1 MDYKNTLNL
10 PRTDFA
16 MKADLVAR
24 EPQRLAKWEKENLY
38 ARIQEARAT
47 APKFVLH
54 DGPPF
59 ANGDVHIG
67 TALNKILKDII
78 IKYKTLRGF
87 SAPYIPGWD
96 CHGLPIEFKVSQ
108 EMRKA
113 GNAAA
118 DAATIRSACDAYAR
132 KYIDLQRTQFKR
144 LGVLGDW
151 EHPYLTLNK
160 EYEADELRLFA
171 DIVEKGFV
179 YRGKKP
185 VYWSIP
191 CRTALAEAEV
201 EYNDHTS
208 TSVYVKFPVV
218 GQPGTFIII
227 WTTTPWTLP
236 ANLAVAYNS
245 TFSYSQVMANGE
257 TYIVST
263 MLLGAVSEKCKW
275 DGYQIIRSLE
285 GTQLAGLEYEHPFVN
300 RTGKLHAGD
309 HFVTND
315 TGTGFVHIAPG
326 HGLDDYN
333 LGRQFG
339 LPIYSPVDDDGKLA
353 TNSDLP
359 LEQQFGAELIG
370 KSILEKGDGKS
381 EANEAVLN
389 ILRTGNRL
397 VHAEAYLHS
406 YPFCWRSKTPVIFR
420 AMDQWFIKIDHQI
433 EPWLTE
439 AKVEAD
445 LSGFTSGQERD
456 LVMRLRGSL
465 RGKAFHEARDE
476 VKWVPDW
483 GTNRIL
489 GAIHTR
495 PDWCISRQRTWGVPI
510 PFFYD
515 RAGNPIPDPSSQCK
529 EAADVVRNTAKLIAE
544 HGSNVWFEKT
554 VSELWSQVKPANWS
568 GSDAVTK
575 SQDTLDVWIDSGSSS
590 RAVLMRRQELRKSPE
605 QWANF
610 KLTPTDEGL
619 GSLPRDFWQ
628 ADLYLEGSDQHRGW
642 FQSSLLLSLAGN
654 GAAPYKTVLTHGFMV
669 DEDREKISKSKQGT
683 GAYLKPQTAEQYI
696 KDYGVDVIRLWVASQ
711 DYRNDI
717 VVSEERL
724 KKVSETYRG
733 IRNALRYQLSNL
745 YDFHPSHNAV
755 ADKDLTG
762 LDRWI
767 LNEFA
772 KLERDVLAAYDKY
785 EFHVVYQRVSQF
797 VSVELSSQY
806 HDLVKDRL
814 YTDPANSPRRRSTQ
828 TALCHLVT
836 GLSRLLAPIIV
847 FTADEA
853 WEFVPGMGESVHLEE
868 FVASRVTLS
877 AEAESEWANLF
888 GIRQK
893 VLSEL
898 EAARQQKL
906 IGKALD
912 AKVVLNVA
920 GDTARFLK
928 AKPSHS
934 EVLRELLNVSQFEI
948 NVIGDVPQGDIL
960 GFNIGRADGTKCER
974 CWHFETD
981 VGRDAA
987 HPTICAR
994 CVEAVKQAS

>member
-38 ARIQEARAT
+38 ARIQAARAT
-47 APKFVLH
+47 AVKFVLH

-87 SAPYIPGWD
+87 NAPYIPGWD

-151 EHPYLTLNK
+151 DHPYLTLNK

-208 TSVYVKFPVV
+208 TSVFVKFPVV

-257 TYIVST
+257 CYIVST
-263 MLLGAVSEKCKW
+263 MLLGAVAEKCKW

-285 GTQLAGLEYEHPFVN
+285 GTQLAGLEYQHPFVN
-300 RTGKLHAGD
+300 RTGKLQSGD

-333 LGRQFG
+333 LGSKLG

-353 TNSDLP
+353 TTNDLP
-359 LEQQFGAELIG
+359 LDQQFGAELIG

-381 EANEAVLN
+381 EANEAVLT
-389 ILRTGNRL
+389 ILLTGNRL
-397 VHAEAYLHS
+397 VHAEAYKHS

-420 AMDQWFIKIDHQI
+420 AMDQWFIEIDHEQ
-433 EPWLTE
+433 
-439 AKVEAD
+439 
-445 LSGFTSGQERD
+445 FRQ
-456 LVMRLRGSL
+456 
-465 RGKAFHEARDE
+465 KALAEIDH
-476 VKWVPDW
+476 VSWIPDW
-483 GTNRIL
+483 GVNRIKS
-489 GAIHTR
+489 AVESR

-510 PFFYD
+510 PAFYD
-515 RAGNPIPDPSSQCK
+515 ALGEPILNADIVRAV
-529 EAADVVRNTAKLIAE
+529 AALIE
-544 HGSNVWFEKT
+544 QHGSNVWFEKSA
-554 VSELWSQVKPANWS
+554 VELWGLVKPTNWI
-568 GSDAVTK
+568 GADAASK

-590 RAVLMRRQELRKSPE
+590 RAVIARRPE
-605 QWANF
+605 ICGKDKPF
-610 KLTPTDEGL
+610 
-619 GSLPRDFWQ
+619 Q

-669 DEDREKISKSKQGT
+669 DEDREKISKSNQGQ
-683 GAYLKPQTAEQYI
+683 GVYLKPQTAEQYI

-745 YDFHPSHNAV
+745 YDFHPSHHAV

-785 EFHVVYQRVSQF
+785 EFHVVYQRISQF
-797 VSVELSSQY
+797 VAVELSSQY

-836 GLSRLLAPIIV
+836 GLSRLLAPILA

-853 WEFVPGMGESVHLEE
+853 WEFVPGVGDSVHEEE
-868 FVASRVTLS
+868 FVASRITLS
-877 AEAESEWANLF
+877 AEDEKDWKELF
-888 GIRQK
+888 DLRVR
-893 VLSEL
+893 VLPEL
-898 EAARQQKL
+898 EKARQLKL
-906 IGKALD
+906 IGKSLE
-912 AKVVLNVA
+912 AKVTLSGKA
-920 GDTARFLK
+920 EELALPKRHADTF
-928 AKPSHS
+928 
-934 EVLRELLNVSQFEI
+934 RELLNVSQLQFGEAAELRAEI
-948 NVIGDVPQGDIL
+948 TK
-960 GFNIGRADGTKCER
+960 ADGTKCER
-974 CWHFETD
+974 CWHFEID
-981 VGRDAA
+981 VGQHSA
-987 HPTICAR
+987 HPTLCSR
-994 CVEAVKQAS
+994 CVEAVKQAAPIA

>member
-16 MKADLVAR
+16 MKADLVTR
-24 EPQRLAKWEKENLY
+24 EPQRLQKWEKENLY
-38 ARIQEARAT
+38 ARIQAARTGAE
-47 APKFVLH
+47 KFVLH

-67 TALNKILKDII
+67 TALNKILKDIVV
-78 IKYKTLRGF
+78 KYKTLRGF
-87 SAPYIPGWD
+87 SAPYVPGWD

-113 GNAAA
+113 GNTSA
-118 DAATIRSACDAYAR
+118 DAVSIRQACDAYAR

-151 EHPYLTLNK
+151 ENPYLTLNK

-191 CRTALAEAEV
+191 ARTALAEAEV
-201 EYNDHTS
+201 EYHDHTS
-208 TSVYVKFPVV
+208 TSVFVKFPVV
-218 GQPGTFIII
+218 GEPNTFIVI

-245 TFSYSQVMANGE
+245 TFSYSQVLVNDEA
-257 TYIVST
+257 YIVST
-263 MLLGAVSEKCKW
+263 MLLPGVAEKCGW
-275 DGYQIIRSLE
+275 GGYQIMRSLD
-285 GTQLAGLEYEHPFVN
+285 GSQLAALEYKHPFCN

-309 HFVTND
+309 NFVENS

-333 LGRQFG
+333 LGRQVG

-353 TNSDLP
+353 TNNDLP
-359 LEQQFGAELIG
+359 LDQQFGPELIG

-381 EANEAVLN
+381 EANEAVLA
-389 ILRTGNRL
+389 ILRANNRIA
-397 VHAEAYLHS
+397 HAEPYSHS

-420 AMDQWFIKIDHQI
+420 AMDQWFIRIDHAVSLWSDELNANTNLPG
-433 EPWLTE
+433 EPQGGPHSAVILAMM
-439 AKVEAD
+439 AK
-445 LSGFTSGQERD
+445 L
-456 LVMRLRGSL
+456 LLRKDDGGDYEGTL
-465 RGKAFHEARDE
+465 RWKALDCIQTQ
-476 VKWVPDW
+476 VSWVPDW
-483 GTNRIL
+483 GLNRIKS
-489 GAIHTR
+489 AVETR

-510 PFFYD
+510 PAFYD
-515 RAGNPIPDPSSQCK
+515 AQGNAILN
-529 EAADVVRNTAKLIAE
+529 ADIVRNAAALIQQ
-544 HGSNVWFEKT
+544 HGSNVWFEK
-554 VSELWSQVKPANWS
+554 SAAELWSLVKPKNWS
-568 GSDAVTK
+568 GAEAVAK

-590 RAVLMRRQELRKSPE
+590 RAVIARRPE
-605 QWANF
+605 IRGKEKPF
-610 KLTPTDEGL
+610 
-619 GSLPRDFWQ
+619 Q

-669 DEDREKISKSKQGT
+669 DEDREKISKSKQGQ
-683 GAYLKPQTAEQYI
+683 GVYHKPQTAEAYI
-696 KDYGVDVIRLWVASQ
+696 KDYGADVIRLWVASQ

-745 YDFHPSHNAV
+745 YDFHPSHHAI

-772 KLERDVLAAYDKY
+772 KLERDVLEAYDKY

-797 VSVELSSQY
+797 VAVELSSQY

-828 TALCHLVT
+828 TALCYLVT
-836 GLSRLLAPIIV
+836 GLARLLAPV
-847 FTADEA
+847 LAFTADEA
-853 WEFVPGMGESVHLEE
+853 WEFVPGTEQESVHEE
-868 FVASRVTLS
+868 AIMPSRFALS
-877 AEAESEWANLF
+877 AEDERDWKELF
-888 GIRQK
+888 AARPA
-893 VLSEL
+893 VLLEL
-898 EAARQQKL
+898 EKARQSKL
-906 IGKALD
+906 IGKSLD
-912 AKVVLNVA
+912 AKVTLQA
-920 GDTARFLK
+920 HTEGTLDFFRL
-928 AKPSHS
+928 HR
-934 EVLRELLNVSQFEI
+934 EELRELLNVSQLEI
-948 NVIGDVPQGDIL
+948 VTTAPLKSGTEAWIATVAK
-960 GFNIGRADGTKCER
+960 ADGMKCER
-974 CWHFETD
+974 CWHWETD
-981 VGRDAA
+981 VGQDPA
-987 HPTICAR
+987 HSTICAR
-994 CVEAVKQAS
+994 CVEAVKQVAPVA